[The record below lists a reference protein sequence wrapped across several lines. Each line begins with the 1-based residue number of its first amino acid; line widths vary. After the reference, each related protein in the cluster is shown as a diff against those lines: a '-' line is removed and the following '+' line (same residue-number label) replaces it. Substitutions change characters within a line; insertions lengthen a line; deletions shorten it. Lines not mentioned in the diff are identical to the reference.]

1 MRLLELFCGTKSVG
15 QVFEKI
21 GYEIISLDYN
31 PKFNATHTE
40 NILTWDYT
48 IYPPDHFDVIW
59 ASPDCRSFSL
69 AGSGKHRSLKNI
81 YGYTEIAELSNKMI
95 YSLIKIL
102 KYFNCKAWF
111 IENPRALLQHYPPFT
126 QFIKDV
132 NANKNLVYYGN
143 YNWGFPKPTN
153 IWSNLTLWEN
163 EKFPILDEN
172 TYKIIK
178 RKCDGK
184 DAKYYF
190 AYYDVS
196 SEERSKI
203 PPALIN
209 KLIDRIPK

>member
-15 QVFEKI
+15 VEFEKR
-21 GYEIISLDYN
+21 GYEVISLDYN

-48 IYPPDHFDVIW
+48 IYPSDYFDIIW
-59 ASPDCRSFSL
+59 GSPDCTSFSL
-69 AGSGKHRSLKNI
+69 ASGGKHRTLKYIN
-81 YGYTEIAELSNKMI
+81 GYTEIAELGNQMI
-95 YSLIKIL
+95 YRLIEIL
-102 KYFNCKAWF
+102 KYFKCNAWF
-111 IENPRALLQHYPPFT
+111 IENPKALLQHYPPFT

-153 IWSNLTLWEN
+153 LWSNLPLWEN
-163 EKFPILDEN
+163 ETCPELDAS

-178 RKCDGK
+178 RKDGREK
-184 DAKYYF
+184 KYYKAF
-190 AYYDVS
+190 MKN

-203 PPALIN
+203 PPDLIN
-209 KLIDRIPK
+209 KLIDIIPT